1 MDTSTWAI
9 DPAHT
14 SVEFAVKHMMFTT
27 VRGRFKSFSGTIRVN
42 EQNPD
47 KSGAEVTIDA
57 ASIDTGVSDRDAH
70 LRSADFLDVENHP
83 EITFRSTRVDGAH
96 KKEGD
101 RFKIAGELEIRGK
114 SMPVTLDVTFEGLG
128 KDPWGK
134 QRAGFSARTEIDR
147 REWDLRWNQALETG
161 GVLVGHSVKIEIEA
175 QAVKQEATDQTLA
188 AAGTSETRRA

>member
-47 KSGAEVTIDA
+47 KSSAEVTIDA

-83 EITFRSTRVDGAH
+83 QITFRSTRVDGAH

-101 RFKIAGELEIRGK
+101 HFKIAGELEIRGK